1 MNVVDIIK
9 RVILEGKLDTELG
22 ITDGDVVKRFDIV
35 NQFLTMYTVPTISA
49 WEQASKAF
57 SDEEISEVVA
67 VKNLTPE
74 NLQRYL
80 FTPPEMF
87 KNNNSE
93 HPKQPWENYE

>member
-9 RVILEGKLDTELG
+9 RAILEGKLDTELG

-35 NQFLTMYTVPTISA
+35 NQFLLVTTLPTVTG

-57 SDEEISEVVA
+57 SDEEINEVV
-67 VKNLTPE
+67 VKNITPE

>member
-1 MNVVDIIK
+1 MNVVDIVK
-9 RVILEGKLDTELG
+9 RAILEGKLDTELG

-35 NQFLTMYTVPTISA
+35 NQLLALITLPTVSA

-57 SDEEISEVVA
+57 SDEEINEVV
-67 VKNLTPE
+67 VKNITPE

>member
-1 MNVVDIIK
+1 MNIVDIFK
-9 RVILEGKLDTELG
+9 RAILEGELDTQLG

-35 NQFLTMYTVPTISA
+35 NLFLTMVMRPTVSA

-57 SDEEISEVVA
+57 SDEEINEVV
-67 VKNLTPE
+67 VKTITPE
-74 NLQRYL
+74 NLEGYL